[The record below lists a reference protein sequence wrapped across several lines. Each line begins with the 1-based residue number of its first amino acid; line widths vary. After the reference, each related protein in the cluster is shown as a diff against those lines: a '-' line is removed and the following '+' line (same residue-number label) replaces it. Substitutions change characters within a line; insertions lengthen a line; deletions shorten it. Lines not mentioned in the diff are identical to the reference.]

1 MANNKLQQQ
10 AADAAEALKDAQK
23 KQAEGDYDGAGKDI
37 ERARESLGK
46 GKNENGQSGKDDK
59 SQTGDSDSR
68 SGKEQ
73 EKTPAAGQENNKIDN
88 KQADA
93 LLENMV
99 QDEKN
104 LRDAIKSNQR
114 QRRMKVVEKDW

>member
-23 KQAEGDYDGAGKDI
+23 KQAGGDYDGAGKDI

-73 EKTPAAGQENNKIDN
+73 EKTSAAGQENNKIDN